1 MLDKKLIKKNFQKS
15 LNTYN
20 KNAFVQ
26 KKMAQKLASML
37 KKQSFKKILEI
48 GSYTGLLTFEIVQN
62 VKFEKYF
69 AIDIVD
75 SFDFIKDLSDKIS
88 FKQTSIEDFLT
99 EEKFDLIV
107 ANASLQWAGDFNQTI
122 LKLKSMLNTGGQILF
137 STFGKQNLI
146 EIKEAFDVGLNYY
159 SIEELK
165 NLFPYFSIASEIEKL
180 KFNSSIDILKH
191 LKNTGVNSLYSSR
204 INFKTLKQGLKILDE
219 KFNSTLTYNPIYI
232 TN

>member
-20 KNAFVQ
+20 ENAFVQ
-26 KKMAQKLASML
+26 KTMAQKLVSML
-37 KKQSFKKILEI
+37 KKKSYKKILEI
-48 GSYTGLLTFEIVQN
+48 GSYTGILTLEIVQN
-62 VKFEKYF
+62 VKFEEYY

-75 SFDFIKDLSDKIS
+75 SFNFIKNLSNKIS
-88 FKQTSIEDFLT
+88 FKQANIEDFST

-107 ANASLQWAGDFNQTI
+107 ANASLQWTDDFYNTV
-122 LKLKSMLNTGGQILF
+122 LKLKSMLAVDGQILF

-146 EIKEAFDVGLNYY
+146 EIKEAFSVGLKYY

-165 NLFPYFSIASEIEKL
+165 NMFPFFTFASKIEKV

-191 LKNTGVNSLYSSR
+191 LKNTGVNSLQSSVL
-204 INFKTLKQGLKILDE
+204 NFKTLKQGLKTLDE
-219 KFNSTLTYNPIYI
+219 EFDSTITYNPIYI